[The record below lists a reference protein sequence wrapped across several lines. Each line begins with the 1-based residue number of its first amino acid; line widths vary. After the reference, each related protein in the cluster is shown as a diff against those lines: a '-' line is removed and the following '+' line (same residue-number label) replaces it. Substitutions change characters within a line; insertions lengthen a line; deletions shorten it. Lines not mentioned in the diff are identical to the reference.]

1 MPAERC
7 TPVELLV
14 QEHRLI
20 ESVLDALWAF
30 AEQLDQ
36 DDPPPPAELGGFV
49 DWLRRY
55 ADAFHHGKEED
66 VLFTAMVASGMPGDD
81 GPIAVMLEQHDEGRR
96 LVSRM
101 AEAAASPKWTAE
113 TRRRA
118 ARAATDFVALLR
130 QHIQIEDTVLYPMA
144 LATVPPATWETM
156 ALAFDELAASHA
168 AERAALEALAATLI
182 GRRRP
187 TGLEPEPRSAP

>member
-1 MPAERC
+1 MPAERSM
-7 TPVELLV
+7 PVELLM

-20 ESVLDALWAF
+20 EAVLDALD
-30 AEQLDQ
+30 EVVVELDR
-36 DDPPPPAELGGFV
+36 DDPLPPAEVERFV

-66 VLFTAMVASGMPGDD
+66 VLFPAMVASGMPGDA

-96 LVSRM
+96 LVTRL
-101 AEAAASPKWTAE
+101 ADAASSATWTAE

-144 LATVPPATWETM
+144 VATIPPAAWETI
-156 ALAFDELAASHA
+156 ARDFAELAASHA
-168 AERAALEALAATLI
+168 VERATLEALAATLI
-182 GRRRP
+182 GRTRP
-187 TGLEPEPRSAP
+187 TSVELRSPP